1 MGEIADALRRANA
14 DARSNR
20 GDGHGEPTSSAM
32 NSSELPKE
40 LPPPIAPSASHDS
53 TYSDALKLEDSYEA
67 SAPDHA
73 EPEAEAEECELEIT
87 DQEGPHSRARAVLV
101 DQNGATAEAFRHF
114 ALRVNREAA
123 LLRNR
128 ALMVVSAVRGEG
140 KTTTASNLALG
151 LASITGDK
159 LIALVDMDFR
169 RPALGRYL
177 GSKRAIGIDAVL
189 RGEASLDQARVRT
202 NFPNLDLYPV
212 VRAVPKPHELLGSEI
227 LGEIIS
233 QLGSIYH
240 TVIID
245 TPPVLLVPDVELMLP
260 FCGGCISVV
269 RSRVTRAEEYRHLV
283 ERLPK
288 DKFMGT
294 FLNET
299 PRTFFGKGAKNYSY
313 TDTEPSQ
320 PGHDDDYDERV
331 ERG

>member
-14 DARSNR
+14 DASSDR

-40 LPPPIAPSASHDS
+40 LPPPSATSVSPGSSD
-53 TYSDALKLEDSYEA
+53 SDALKLEDSYEA

-73 EPEAEAEECELEIT
+73 ESEAGAEAEAEECELEIT
-87 DQEGPHSRARAVLV
+87 DEEGPNSRARAVLV

-123 LLRNR
+123 LLGNR

-151 LASITGDK
+151 LASIAGDK

-212 VRAVPKPHELLGSEI
+212 VQSVPKPHELLGSEV
-227 LGEIIS
+227 LGEILS

-245 TPPVLLVPDVELMLP
+245 TPPVLLVPDVELLLP
-260 FCGGCISVV
+260 FCGGCFSVV
-269 RSRVTRAEEYRHLV
+269 RSRVTRAE
-283 ERLPK
+283 
-288 DKFMGT
+288 
-294 FLNET
+294 
-299 PRTFFGKGAKNYSY
+299 
-313 TDTEPSQ
+313 
-320 PGHDDDYDERV
+320 
-331 ERG
+331 